1 VGLALTPRLIRSKR
15 GGMSRHSFALSAV
28 RVEGAA
34 EYVNDYVDHPD
45 L

>member
-1 VGLALTPRLIRSKR
+1 
-15 GGMSRHSFALSAV
+15 MSRHSLALAAV
-28 RVEGAA
+28 QVEGAA

>member
-1 VGLALTPRLIRSKR
+1 MSQRS
-15 GGMSRHSFALSAV
+15 LVLLAV
-28 RVEGAA
+28 RDEGAA